1 MIRHDSIATC
11 HDLYDATERGYVL
24 GHFHSSGLAFLS
36 LRQHG
41 HRELRISQRV
51 ARELSHLLDY
61 FARHERLPTTF
72 PQEDFM
78 I

>member
-1 MIRHDSIATC
+1 MIRSDGDSTH
-11 HDLYDATERGYVL
+11 HDLWDATERPFVL

-41 HRELRISQRV
+41 HRELRIDARV
-51 ARELSHLLDY
+51 AHELSHLLDH
-61 FARHERLPTTF
+61 FHRHEQLPTTF
-72 PQEDFM
+72 PQEDYM